1 MRPGTKTNRADS
13 GIVLERSGEGIVQIR
28 LNRPERLNALGM
40 DMVEALQAA
49 IADAFA
55 DRRADDK
62 RLVYRGLEMT
72 LADGLAQEGLA
83 LREILASPD
92 YAEGLEAF
100 AEKRQPRFGGGT
112 IT

>member
-49 IADAFA
+49 IADAIA

-62 RLVYRGLEMT
+62 RHVYR
-72 LADGLAQEGLA
+72 GLA